1 MRLDINEQ
9 ERDLLLELLKSE
21 HSLLL
26 DELLHTDGF
35 EYKEM
40 LKQKLECL
48 KELQLRVEASLAESG
63 TPIEISR

>member
-21 HSLLL
+21 HSLML

-40 LKQKLECL
+40 LRQKLELL
-48 KELQLRVEASLAESG
+48 KELQSRVEASLAESG
-63 TPIEISR
+63 APIAR

>member
-1 MRLDINEQ
+1 MA
-9 ERDLLLELLKSE
+9 ELLKTA

-40 LKQKLECL
+40 LRQKLELL
-48 KELQLRVEASLAESG
+48 KGLESRIAALAENQ
-63 TPIEISR
+63 PI

>member
-1 MRLDINEQ
+1 MTLDINEQ

-40 LKQKLECL
+40 LKQKLELL
-48 KELQLRVEASLAESG
+48 KELQSRVETTLSESG
-63 TPIEISR
+63 TPIAR